1 LDNLAT
7 TDLSHITFAEP
18 SSTLNLTHVIVKPS
32 SKTVLGTDVEE
43 IPSLLFNRRERR
55 RLKMT
60 SPPRA
65 VPSRLWLQQTL
76 HGQVLKIEDD
86 TFQAQLYDLSNP
98 SIVEHAEFET
108 KKVKPNQIALL
119 RPGALFYWFIGY
131 RDNAQTR
138 THVSDI
144 WMRRGGRMAQKEFEN
159 ELLKV
164 KHIWSTLAKPKPNV
178 AASG

>member
-1 LDNLAT
+1 
-7 TDLSHITFAEP
+7 
-18 SSTLNLTHVIVKPS
+18 
-32 SKTVLGTDVEE
+32 
-43 IPSLLFNRRERR
+43 
-55 RLKMT
+55 
-60 SPPRA
+60 
-65 VPSRLWLQQTL
+65 L

-108 KKVKPNQIALL
+108 KQVKPNQIALL